1 MKQLIAGVV
10 AGAVIV
16 GGVWFFAGTEQAVA
30 VVGSDKIT
38 AKDFHAKLEQAQ
50 GKDVLKKMI
59 DDKVI
64 LDQAKQL
71 KLQVTDKEVDDELAN
86 FIKERFSGDKTQFQ
100 SALKQYNMTEDDIK
114 SDIRSSL
121 TAKKIATKDV
131 TISDQEIKDYYDK
144 NKESLGTPEQVHAR
158 HILVKDEAKA
168 KELYEKLKANPAD
181 FEKLAKENSEDPGS
195 KDKGGDLGTFGKGA
209 MVPEFETAAFAAKPN
224 EIVGPVKSEF
234 GYHIIQ
240 VLEHKD
246 AKIPTL
252 EESKDKITQTLK
264 DQKATPYTDL
274 MKELYTKEKITIN
287 RSEYKDILNPAVV
300 DPTGGATGGTT
311 TPATGGDATTP
322 STPAK

>member
-30 VVGSDKIT
+30 VIGSDKIT
-38 AKDFHAKLEQAQ
+38 AKDFHAKLEQSQ
-50 GKDVLKKMI
+50 GKDILKKMI
-59 DDKVI
+59 DDKVV

-71 KLQVTDKEVDDELAN
+71 KLEVTDKEVDDELAN
-86 FIKERFSGDKTQFQ
+86 FLKERFGGDQAKFDQ
-100 SALKQYNMTEDDIK
+100 ALKDYNMTKEDIRADIK
-114 SDIRSSL
+114 SSL

-131 TISDQEIKDYYDK
+131 TISDQEVKDYYDK
-144 NKESLGTPEQVHAR
+144 NKESLGTAEQVHAR

-168 KELYEKLKANPAD
+168 KELYDKLKANPAD

-209 MVPEFETAAFAAKPN
+209 MVPEFETAAFAAKTN
-224 EIVGPVKSEF
+224 DIVGPVKSEF

-240 VLEHKD
+240 VVEHID

-252 EESKDKITQTLK
+252 EESKDKITSTLK

-287 RSEYKDILNPAVV
+287 RAEYKDILNPPTV
-300 DPTGGATGGTT
+300 DPTAGGAAGGTETPATGGTT
-311 TPATGGDATTP
+311 TPA
-322 STPAK
+322 K